1 MEHTLTAK
9 GAAFDPETRERVD
22 PTGLGG
28 IGSALCSCGWLS
40 EQLPSGKQR
49 INAHK
54 AHKAEMAAL
63 PADESTDGDSPAEQP
78 VEAERPAEGSAD
90 FVVAELEKQNGSYT
104 VQLAQGEKTW
114 NPASTSHD
122 IYGPA
127 TVAYTRFPDGGITV
141 AVEKPAEELEPHIK
155 AQPSEELLEALEE
168 EKTENSPEADFAEPA
183 EESVEGEPPFKAQ
196 RTFPGNYSIVM
207 APFAQ
212 LMADAAGLWSEAETF
227 KGKLE
232 RRVTFG
238 GKQDDV
244 EAFLSVLDH
253 EVESALGALHTWQK
267 EHREE
272 RRGQTDMQ
280 KFLANRGF
288 LSRFGEEAAL
298 RIRESRS

>member
-28 IGSALCSCGWLS
+28 IGHALCSCGWLS
-40 EQLPSGKQR
+40 EPLPSGKQR

-63 PADESTDGDSPAEQP
+63 PADESTEGDLPAEQP
-78 VEAERPAEGSAD
+78 AEAE
-90 FVVAELEKQNGSYT
+90 KQVKKPLPTPKVDDPWGPEYN
-104 VQLAQGEKTW
+104 
-114 NPASTSHD
+114 ASKDEETAAKS
-122 IYGPA
+122 G
-127 TVAYTRFPDGGITV
+127 PDG
-141 AVEKPAEELEPHIK
+141 
-155 AQPSEELLEALEE
+155 QP
-168 EKTENSPEADFAEPA
+168 NDPEQNTPGSDFAEP
-183 EESVEGEPPFKAQ
+183 VEDTVPAVKGPFQAQ

-212 LMADAAGLWSEAETF
+212 LMADASGLWSEAETF
-227 KGKLE
+227 KGRLE
-232 RRVTFG
+232 RRVTFAG
-238 GKQDDV
+238 EQADV
-244 EAFLSVLDH
+244 EAFLPVLDH
-253 EVESALGALHTWQK
+253 EVEASLAALHIWQK

-288 LSRFGEEAAL
+288 LARFGEEAAD
-298 RIRESRS
+298 RIRNS

>member
-1 MEHTLTAK
+1 MEHALTAK

-40 EQLPSGKQR
+40 DELPSGKQR

-63 PADESTDGDSPAEQP
+63 PADESTDGDSPTEQP
-78 VEAERPAEGSAD
+78 VEAEKPTEQPQTEEEADREFEEFDSKLRAEHPEMEPAE
-90 FVVAELEKQNGSYT
+90 NT
-104 VQLAQGEKTW
+104 
-114 NPASTSHD
+114 
-122 IYGPA
+122 
-127 TVAYTRFPDGGITV
+127 
-141 AVEKPAEELEPHIK
+141 
-155 AQPSEELLEALEE
+155 
-168 EKTENSPEADFAEPA
+168 PEADFAEPV
-183 EESVEGEPPFKAQ
+183 EETVKGPFQAQ

-232 RRVTFG
+232 RRVTFAG
-238 GKQDDV
+238 EQADV
-244 EAFLSVLDH
+244 EAFLVTLDK
-253 EVESALGALHTWQK
+253 EVEASLAALHTWQK

-288 LSRFGEEAAL
+288 LARFGEEAAD
-298 RIRESRS
+298 RIRNA

>member
-28 IGSALCSCGWLS
+28 IGSALCSCGWPS
-40 EQLPSGKQR
+40 EVLPSGKQR

-63 PADESTDGDSPAEQP
+63 SADESTEGDSPAEQS
-78 VEAERPAEGSAD
+78 VE
-90 FVVAELEKQNGSYT
+90 
-104 VQLAQGEKTW
+104 
-114 NPASTSHD
+114 
-122 IYGPA
+122 
-127 TVAYTRFPDGGITV
+127 
-141 AVEKPAEELEPHIK
+141 VEKPADDGEDIAPFEDPEADKARETETLDNQLGEQPEEN
-155 AQPSEELLEALEE
+155 
-168 EKTENSPEADFAEPA
+168 TPEADFAEPV
-183 EESVEGEPPFKAQ
+183 EEPVKGPFQAQ

-212 LMADAAGLWSEAETF
+212 LMADAASLWSEAETF

-232 RRVTFG
+232 RRVTFAG
-238 GKQDDV
+238 EQADV
-244 EAFLSVLDH
+244 EAFLPVLDH
-253 EVESALGALHTWQK
+253 EVEASLAALHAWQK

-288 LSRFGEEAAL
+288 LARFGEEAAD
-298 RIRESRS
+298 RIRNA